1 MPTRRRQHAQVTRF
15 VEKPDAATAAAYVA
29 GGDHS
34 WNGGMFV
41 TRTQVL
47 LDHLARLQPGL
58 HDGLIRIA
66 SAWKQAD
73 RDDVLATVWPTLTRI
88 AIDHAIAE
96 PVSLEGGMAMVPGSF
111 SWDDVGDFAALQDIG
126 ATSAPGTVWI
136 DADGLTIAEDGTTI
150 AVVGLRDVIVVRTV
164 DATLVTTREHA
175 QQVKQVVS
183 SLKDRGRDDLV

>member
-1 MPTRRRQHAQVTRF
+1 
-15 VEKPDAATAAAYVA
+15 
-29 GGDHS
+29 
-34 WNGGMFV
+34 MFV

-58 HDGLIRIA
+58 HDGLTHIA
-66 SAWKQAD
+66 SAWQQPD
-73 RDDVLATVWPTLTRI
+73 RQEVLDSVWPTLTRI

-111 SWDDVGDFAALQDIG
+111 SWDDLGDFAALQDVG
-126 ATSAPGTVWI
+126 VAPSPGTVWV

-150 AVVGLRDVIVVRTV
+150 AVVGLHDVIVVRTV

-175 QQVKQVVS
+175 QRVKDVVS
-183 SLKDRGRDDLV
+183 ALKDRGRDDLV